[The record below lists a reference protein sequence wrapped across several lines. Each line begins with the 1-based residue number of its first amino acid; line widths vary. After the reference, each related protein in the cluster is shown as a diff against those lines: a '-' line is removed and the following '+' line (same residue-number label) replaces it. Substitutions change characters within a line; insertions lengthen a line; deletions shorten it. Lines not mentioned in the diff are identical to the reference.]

1 MTMNDLP
8 YEEYKGWYIN
18 RGITMPTQG
27 IYEFNVYSNIGKCAG
42 EEDPDYIAGSVEE
55 AKAWIDEQVLTGG

>member
-1 MTMNDLP
+1 MTLNELP

-27 IYEFNVYSNIGKCAG
+27 IFEFNVYSDIGKLAA
-42 EEDPDYIAGSVEE
+42 EEPDHAAGSIEE
-55 AKAWIDEQVLTGG
+55 AKAWIDEKVRF

>member
-1 MTMNDLP
+1 MTLNELP

-27 IYEFNVYSNIGKCAG
+27 IFEFNVYSSVERCAA
-42 EEDPDYIAGSVEE
+42 EEPDYVVGSAEE
-55 AKAWIDEQVLTGG
+55 AREWIDQKVALGG

>member
-1 MTMNDLP
+1 MALNEHP

-27 IYEFNVYSNIGKCAG
+27 IYEFNVYSSREKCAA
-42 EEDPDYIAGSVEE
+42 EEPDYAAGNIEE
-55 AKAWIDEQVLTGG
+55 ARAWVDQRVLRY